1 MAILTPDELQRKKS
15 AYDKDQYQKFDD
27 VVYSPVRGILAKDG
41 YQSNEDILLFQFN
54 PETISDVKEVEWYN
68 KSSLGFS
75 SNDYLWVKGGERSL
89 NFKLWFEATAS
100 VNTPIFRPGAIY
112 GDDTYDTINEVFPR
126 GVMPMVEKL
135 TSFQYPQ
142 LIDGNAPRYSTGVKV
157 PEVRFMPPPIAI
169 FIFGEFYMRGIIAGV
184 STQYTLFD
192 KRLKPLRA
200 ECDVTFK
207 VIETDVVQIDEGLMK
222 QGKQIEENEFSLTS
236 IWPKKLRVNTA
247 PIPDTAVKL
256 R

>member
-1 MAILTPDELQRKKS
+1 MAILTPEELANKKS
-15 AYDKDQYQKFDD
+15 LYDKDQYQKYDD

-41 YQSNEDILLFQFN
+41 YQSNEDVLLFQFN

-68 KSSLGFS
+68 KSSVGFS

-89 NFKLWFEATAS
+89 TFKLWFEATAS

-112 GDDTYDTINEVFPR
+112 GEDTYDTLNEIFPR

-142 LIDGNAPRYSTGVKV
+142 IIDGNKPRYSTGVKT

-169 FIFGEFYMRGIIAGV
+169 FIFGEFYMRGIISGV

-207 VIETDVVQIDEGLMK
+207 VIETDVVQIDETLMRK
-222 QGKQIEENEFSLTS
+222 GKQVEESEFSLTS
-236 IWPKKLRVNTA
+236 VGPEKLPVNTT
-247 PIPDTAVKL
+247 PITDLGLKP